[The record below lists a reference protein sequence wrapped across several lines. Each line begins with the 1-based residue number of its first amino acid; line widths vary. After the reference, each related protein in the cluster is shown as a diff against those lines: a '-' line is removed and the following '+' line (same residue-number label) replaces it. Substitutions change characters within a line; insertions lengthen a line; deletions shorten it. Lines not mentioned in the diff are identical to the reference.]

1 MQTYWNISRKRM
13 RRRWRKRWT
22 ETEGGK
28 DGAKE
33 SGRKKKKQEY
43 KAQYIIMPLAIAKAP
58 QACLKFHL
66 FCYDRCQNSDPW
78 EWRALF
84 CPKISIIRERAGQ
97 ISLNSCLFQPWF
109 DLLHSLQCQS
119 RDFLKLSDKD
129 PPLYRPW
136 RPLGHVL
143 THWEMKEMTEKVV
156 GRGGAPR
163 WAVVCCIEPNNPPD
177 AFCFKARDVIRCF
190 RLHSGTPADSR
201 QVAMRSEWPS
211 PPQALLRL
219 LRKSEAYHL
228 LYGTSVWKSPKLP
241 SLLPHLWNVPTL
253 QRYSALCK
261 RDSVYFTLLCDW
273 LCLWPAESV
282 YISALPRPIPED
294 RNWISIQIH
303 LAFKKSN
310 MSNCLQKLIFALEDI
325 LEIIY
330 SKLLILQINF
340 FFI

>member
-13 RRRWRKRWT
+13 RRRWWKRWT

-177 AFCFKARDVIRCF
+177 AFCFKARDVICCF

-219 LRKSEAYHL
+219 LRKS
-228 LYGTSVWKSPKLP
+228 
-241 SLLPHLWNVPTL
+241 
-253 QRYSALCK
+253 
-261 RDSVYFTLLCDW
+261 
-273 LCLWPAESV
+273 
-282 YISALPRPIPED
+282 
-294 RNWISIQIH
+294 
-303 LAFKKSN
+303 
-310 MSNCLQKLIFALEDI
+310 QKLTTYSMEPQCGNPQSCRRCCPTSEMYPRFSVTVRCVNGTLFISHCFVIGYVCDLQNLCIYQHCPDQSQRTGTGSPYKYI
-325 LEIIY
+325 LL
-330 SKLLILQINF
+330 SKNPICQTAYRN
-340 FFI
+340 